1 MLVLSLGMVMIVS
14 ASVVIGLVIWRA
26 PTRDTAPQAAGG
38 ATADRA
44 NSGAGGQAPVG
55 RLDAATRLARI
66 GPASMVLPEE
76 PYRLDPDP
84 LVLEGVLDVLFW
96 ADATVHERYYQQHN
110 WSAAVLLGRVSPSV
124 AAGEPEAV
132 GRLALTRLSQTFY
145 GRHPAKV
152 TDVVWSDHSVDG
164 HPGLLVTARIEYAV
178 TGLPSRY
185 DEVRVL
191 LVRLDDG
198 SMILAASAV
207 PDDAKPAVAR
217 QATDALATLRID

>member
-1 MLVLSLGMVMIVS
+1 
-14 ASVVIGLVIWRA
+14 VIGLVIWRA
-26 PTRDTAPQAAGG
+26 PARDTAPQAAGG
-38 ATADRA
+38 ATADQA
-44 NSGAGGQAPVG
+44 NSGAGGLAPVG

-66 GPASMVLPEE
+66 GPATMVLPED
-76 PYRLDPDP
+76 PYRLNPDP
-84 LVLEGVLDVLFW
+84 LVLEGVLDVFFW
-96 ADATVHERYYQQHN
+96 ADATVHERYDQQHN

-132 GRLALTRLSQTFY
+132 SRLTLTRLSQTFY
-145 GRHPAKV
+145 GRHPADV
-152 TDVVWSDHSVDG
+152 TDVVWSDYSVDG

-185 DEVRVL
+185 DEVRAF

-198 SMILAASAV
+198 SMIIAASAV